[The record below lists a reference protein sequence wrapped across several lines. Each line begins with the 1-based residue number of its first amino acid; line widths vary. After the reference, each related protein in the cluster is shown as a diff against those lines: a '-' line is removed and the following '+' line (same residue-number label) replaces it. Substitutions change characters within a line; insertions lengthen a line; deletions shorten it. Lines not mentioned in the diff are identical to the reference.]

1 MDDYG
6 KVQKISKKEE
16 ININIIQNKNCIG
29 LFVQETKMHRQRREI
44 MINKTRQRAMCLPEG
59 VEESGGILF

>member
-29 LFVQETKMHRQRREI
+29 LFVQETKMHR
-44 MINKTRQRAMCLPEG
+44 
-59 VEESGGILF
+59 